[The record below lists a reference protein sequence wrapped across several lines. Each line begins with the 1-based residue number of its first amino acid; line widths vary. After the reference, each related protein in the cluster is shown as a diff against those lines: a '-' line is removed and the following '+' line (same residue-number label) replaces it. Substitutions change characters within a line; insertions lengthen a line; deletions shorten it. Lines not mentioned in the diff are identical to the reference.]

1 MIFSPLNS
9 WPERKSYQSPPY
21 QMANPAREDSQLDF
35 KCVSDLFDLNER

>member
-35 KCVSDLFDLNER
+35 KCESDLFYLNDR